1 MAVYDL
7 AHSLAREIKKSEE
20 YKSYLEIRDK
30 IRANPATKDMLID
43 FQKEQFRLQS
53 KILTGE
59 KISEEE
65 QEKFEKIREI
75 VNLNKDI
82 KKYLEAEY
90 RITVMLNDLQEI
102 LFADLKLGFGKKK
115 STLNRVLLYQCIK
128 LYKL

>member
-102 LFADLKLGFGKKK
+102 LFADLKLGFGKEEKHPE
-115 STLNRVLLYQCIK
+115 
-128 LYKL
+128 